1 MKEHYT
7 VLNGYAHSLLNKEE
21 SSEEI
26 GLWNGKM
33 GIAICLLHLY
43 RITEVKRY
51 EEVASELIDNV
62 YEQISLQMP
71 LSFESG
77 LIGIGCGFQ
86 YIISN
91 GFVDADSDEILSDID
106 YIIINCIDMRSIDSL
121 SFENGV
127 CGLLYYLYHRLKDRS
142 EFDNNIRVLRLKEHL
157 IYSIDWMECLILEE
171 DNVNNINDAYFI
183 LCRIHKLN
191 VFNYKVEKLL
201 EYCIQ
206 KLIKTRHS
214 ISDKYEWLGV
224 QTLKLLKPWM

>member
-7 VLNGYAHSLLNKEE
+7 VLNGYAHSLLDKGE

-33 GIAICLLHLY
+33 GIAICMLHLY

-62 YEQISLQMP
+62 YEKISFKMP

-86 YIISN
+86 YIIRN
-91 GFVDADSDEILSDID
+91 GFVDANSDEILSDID
-106 YIIINCIDMRSIDSL
+106 YVIMNSINMRSIDSL

-127 CGLLYYLYHRLKDRS
+127 CGLVYYLYLRLKDRP
-142 EFDNNIRVLRLKEHL
+142 ELDNNIRVLRLKEHL
-157 IYSIDWMECLILEE
+157 IYSIDWLECLILEE
-171 DNVNNINDAYFI
+171 NNVNNINDAYFI
-183 LCRIHKLN
+183 LCRIYKLK
-191 VFNYKVEKLL
+191 VFNYKVEKLIDH
-201 EYCIQ
+201 CMQ
-206 KLIKTRHS
+206 RLIATRHL
-214 ISDKYEWLGV
+214 ISDKYECLGV
-224 QTLKLLKPWM
+224 QSLKLLKPWM